1 MNELLVL
8 RAQAGDR
15 DALEELIG
23 HARVRLQRYVGAM
36 IADAALAGD
45 VLQKVLF
52 HPVEGNRSGALST
65 RVARAPRRG
74 LCLCSATP
82 PPPAAGR
89 QGAGQRA
96 RRHV

>member
-23 HARVRLQRYVGAM
+23 HARVQLQRYVGAV

-45 VLQKVLF
+45 VLQNVLF

-82 PPPAAGR
+82 PLRAAASTASGR
-89 QGAGQRA
+89 RA